1 MLSLLSLYP
10 TVFWVT
16 FLQKCNFSS
25 MFQSNL
31 DPPLNTKSVH
41 NYVIE
46 LLQKFGDSWGSCFYV
61 MNFCSFLPNFTP
73 FARIDVVLMS
83 NV

>member
-1 MLSLLSLYP
+1 MLSLVSLCSA
-10 TVFWVT
+10 VFQSST
-16 FLQKCNFSS
+16 ASANEIFSS

-46 LLQKFGDSWGSCFYV
+46 LLRKFGNFWGPGFYV
-61 MNFCSFLPNFTP
+61 MKFCSYLPDLP
-73 FARIDVVLMS
+73 PSARIDVI
-83 NV
+83 

>member
-1 MLSLLSLYP
+1 
-10 TVFWVT
+10 
-16 FLQKCNFSS
+16 

-46 LLQKFGDSWGSCFYV
+46 LLRKFGNFEGPGFYV
-61 MNFCSFLPNFTP
+61 MNFCSYLPDLPLLLVSMSF
-73 FARIDVVLMS
+73 DV
-83 NV
+83 